1 MYDFT
6 EIYENPILEYKS
18 LLLFLSLSAINAKYY
33 MNETNDMD
41 IFEY

>member
-6 EIYENPILEYKS
+6 EIYENPIVEYKS
-18 LLLFLSLSAINAKYY
+18 LLLFLSLSGIHVKYY
-33 MNETNDMD
+33 MNENNEME